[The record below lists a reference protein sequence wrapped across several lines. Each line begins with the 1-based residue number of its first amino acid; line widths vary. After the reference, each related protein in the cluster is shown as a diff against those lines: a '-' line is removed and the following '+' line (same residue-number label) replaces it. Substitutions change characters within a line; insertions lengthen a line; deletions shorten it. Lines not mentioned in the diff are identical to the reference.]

1 MKKSGSALSRGPTTQ
16 TYDFNPSLGGP
27 KPPKPKPAIN
37 TKPFD
42 NIKPFDTTKNRR
54 ATETSVRTNTGSQYS
69 QNNYKPIT
77 NSRIGNASN
86 KPQSRTAGSKYGG
99 SEILDPATSEMQDE
113 LADVWKVFGR
123 DTEAGRA
130 LWRTYA
136 SGHKK
141 QINYPGLKT
150 KPWDPREALKIES
163 KPCPQQTIIEY
174 PPVFTKAGL
183 TRAKMMSNIHKID
196 LIQHRKPRDQ
206 ILTELRKYY
215 SIVEIPVNRAVNRE
229 KMISDLQEKFKY
241 SKPSRP
247 HDNPHPKKYF
257 FSQSSIKISS
267 IELDLDEED
276 KIQHAV
282 DAIMRKELAKGYFG
296 SEKPPADMQPKPQ
309 AELDCDSQIAALKE
323 QEKVMCKD

>member
-1 MKKSGSALSRGPTTQ
+1 
-16 TYDFNPSLGGP
+16 
-27 KPPKPKPAIN
+27 
-37 TKPFD
+37 
-42 NIKPFDTTKNRR
+42 
-54 ATETSVRTNTGSQYS
+54 VRTNSGSQYS
-69 QNNYKPIT
+69 YNNYKPIT
-77 NSRIGNASN
+77 NSKVGNASN

-150 KPWDPREALKIES
+150 KPWDPKEALKIEM
-163 KPCPQQTIIEY
+163 KPCPQQTVIEY
-174 PPVFTKAGL
+174 PPVFTKAGI

-206 ILTELRKYY
+206 ILVELRKYY
-215 SIVEIPVNRAVNRE
+215 SVVEIPVNRAVNRE
-229 KMISDLQEKFKY
+229 KMIDELQEKFKY

-247 HDNPHPKKYF
+247 GDKAPTQKYIFSSNLAQSWPKKLA
-257 FSQSSIKISS
+257 QSWPKKLAQSWPKAGPKLAQSWPKAGPKLAQSWPKKRPLKRRKICP
-267 IELDLDEED
+267 
-276 KIQHAV
+276 KI
-282 DAIMRKELAKGYFG
+282 
-296 SEKPPADMQPKPQ
+296 
-309 AELDCDSQIAALKE
+309 CLK
-323 QEKVMCKD
+323 DF